1 MKIALGSD
9 HGGYTLK
16 GHLVKYLESQGYQ
29 TTDFGT
35 HSSEPCDYP
44 TYAYKV
50 AKAISDKKADAGI
63 LICKSGNGM
72 AMVANKLPDVRA
84 AICFDKDVA
93 ALSRQHNNANILVL
107 GSEHLFDDPE
117 LIVRSWL
124 EAGFEGGRH
133 ERRVKLIRSIENKT
147 FLSATKRGGSPPSKR
162 RRTGVLARR
171 KAAGGK

>member
-1 MKIALGSD
+1 MKIALGAD

-16 GHLVKYLESQGYQ
+16 GHLEKFLHSQGFE
-29 TTDFGT
+29 TSDFGT

-44 TYAYKV
+44 QFAYKV
-50 AKAISDKKADAGI
+50 AKAVSDKKANVGI

-93 ALSRQHNNANILVL
+93 ALSRQHNDANILVL

-117 LIVRSWL
+117 LIVKTWL
-124 EAGFEGGRH
+124 KTGFEGGRH
-133 ERRVKLIRSIENKT
+133 ERRVKQITQFEKKICVQKP
-147 FLSATKRGGSPPSKR
+147 KG
-162 RRTGVLARR
+162 
-171 KAAGGK
+171 KAKPKK